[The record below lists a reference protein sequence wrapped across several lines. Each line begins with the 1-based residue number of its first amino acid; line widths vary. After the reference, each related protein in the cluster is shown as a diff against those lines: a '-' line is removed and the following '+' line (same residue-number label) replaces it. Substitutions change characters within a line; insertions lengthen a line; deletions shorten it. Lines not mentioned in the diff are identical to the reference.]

1 MPGGLLPPHLPPLAL
16 REVGALVPMRCYQL
30 ALRRV
35 IERGGGFVEVALPTA
50 TMCLI
55 FAGLLA
61 LIRWR
66 MKPRLG

>member
-1 MPGGLLPPHLPPLAL
+1 VPVAAL
-16 REVGALVPMRCYQL
+16 CA
-30 ALRRV
+30 
-35 IERGGGFVEVALPTA
+35 
-50 TMCLI
+50 I